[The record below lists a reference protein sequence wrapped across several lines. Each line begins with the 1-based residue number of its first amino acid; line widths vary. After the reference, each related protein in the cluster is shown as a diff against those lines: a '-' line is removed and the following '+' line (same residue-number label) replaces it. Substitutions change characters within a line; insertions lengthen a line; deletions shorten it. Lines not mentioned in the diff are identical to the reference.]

1 MESQSIET
9 DDGLR
14 KPSEIGEEIRKE
26 LERRGFRAPKS
37 ANKPTNGDPGNGNTK
52 PLQPLPDDKIP
63 EIAAQDAQVLESP
76 QELDETL
83 IDIEL
88 ADEQDN
94 IESQAVDL
102 PDTAP
107 LQLEPDPIQHVEV
120 SQDIASSR
128 ETKPEREEPIQVVV
142 QEPESPGENGEEL
155 PETAELV
162 VQGQEPPQERVEDLP
177 QTAELNEEI
186 LEVLEAYQNV
196 SQVKQFR
203 DSSDLDS
210 EIVESF
216 LSRASHELRT
226 PLQTITGFLEL
237 LLDGKM
243 TDSKQVEQFTR
254 LSYREGNYLAGRI
267 ADLEVASHIE
277 AGTLRISPT
286 PLSMVKVIKE
296 CIRSFKPFIWDHE
309 FHFDESKVSDLPS
322 VNADKALIQHAL
334 TNVIGIAIKSTPFGG
349 DVKIQISR
357 ENKDLVIHVASEA
370 AEEIAPNDGNAD
382 TIAMEA
388 TSGESIGIFI
398 ARKILQAHRGF
409 LNLQGSEEQQVAY
422 TIHIP
427 LQVSQQEMGTILI
440 TEDNPQAAML
450 LEIALEKE
458 GYTPIRATNG
468 LEALEIVANDSVD
481 LVLLDVI
488 LPGMD
493 GFEVCYRMR
502 SSPDTASIPVV
513 IVSAKSGDED
523 QAKALRVG
531 ADAYFRKPLGLS
543 ELLVAMEG
551 LLKHGHNNAADET
564 IPGIEPNSL

>member
-9 DDGLR
+9 NDGLR

-37 ANKPTNGDPGNGNTK
+37 VNKPSNGDPGNGNTK
-52 PLQPLPDDKIP
+52 PLPPLPDDKIP
-63 EIAAQDAQVLESP
+63 EKKTQDAQVLESP
-76 QELDETL
+76 QELDDTL

-94 IESQAVDL
+94 IESHAVDL
-102 PDTAP
+102 PDTAE

-120 SQDIASSR
+120 SHDIASSR
-128 ETKPEREEPIQVVV
+128 QAAPEREELIQVVV
-142 QEPESPGENGEEL
+142 QEPESPAENSEDIPDTAELVVQEQGEDL

-162 VQGQEPPQERVEDLP
+162 VQEHGEDLP
-177 QTAELNEEI
+177 ETAELNEEI

-196 SQVKQFR
+196 SQVKQFGGSSNN
-203 DSSDLDS
+203 DSD
-210 EIVESF
+210 IVESF

-334 TNVIGIAIKSTPFGG
+334 TNVIVPGKTR
-349 DVKIQISR
+349 ISSFMLLAKLPKR
-357 ENKDLVIHVASEA
+357 L
-370 AEEIAPNDGNAD
+370 
-382 TIAMEA
+382 
-388 TSGESIGIFI
+388 
-398 ARKILQAHRGF
+398 LQM
-409 LNLQGSEEQQVAY
+409 
-422 TIHIP
+422 
-427 LQVSQQEMGTILI
+427 MGTQ
-440 TEDNPQAAML
+440 TPL
-450 LEIALEKE
+450 LWRLPLEKALGSLLPE
-458 GYTPIRATNG
+458 RFYKRI
-468 LEALEIVANDSVD
+468 EA
-481 LVLLDVI
+481 
-488 LPGMD
+488 
-493 GFEVCYRMR
+493 F
-502 SSPDTASIPVV
+502 
-513 IVSAKSGDED
+513 
-523 QAKALRVG
+523 
-531 ADAYFRKPLGLS
+531 
-543 ELLVAMEG
+543 
-551 LLKHGHNNAADET
+551 
-564 IPGIEPNSL
+564 